1 MKKKAYIIY
10 VSDYHFEMI
19 SLLNI
24 KKELKQNKKIIIL
37 TQNNLEKTIKTLIS
51 KLNLKDEEKKQIQK
65 IDWTNNEKYE
75 EIKKAVEKNEE
86 ISIYIKGDEKYIET
100 QNQKIEPIIEKNK
113 AKVQITDCYDF
124 NEIEEKNLEI
134 TNKYEKK
141 IITSK

>member
-1 MKKKAYIIY
+1 MVY

-75 EIKKAVEKNEE
+75 EIKKAVAKNEE

-100 QNQKIEPIIEKNK
+100 ENKKIEQIIGNDKSNIK
-113 AKVQITDCYDF
+113 ITDCYDF
-124 NEIEEKNLEI
+124 NEIEEKGAEI
-134 TNKYEKK
+134 ANRYEKR